1 MRKLE
6 VIILTIACLVT
17 LTVSSSAQEK
27 FDAVTF
33 TAPKGW
39 QKSVETNAIQFTKQN
54 GNQIAIMMLFKSI
67 PTAKD
72 SKTTFDTSWN
82 SIVKELL
89 TKVDAPKMQPAI
101 DKNGWTIESGV
112 AIGEK
117 DGEKVAAM
125 LLSATG
131 GGKVVNLLVLFNSE
145 VFQPEVERFVSSIDL
160 KKITSSIDV
169 PTKQSGTINN
179 SIVGLWGSYLNETS
193 GYINGMPQYTAGYF
207 RREYLFK
214 ADGTYL
220 FKVKNWSVLQRDILF
235 ITETG
240 TWAVNGNKLAISPK
254 QGKGEW
260 WSKAASGRTTE
271 WGSFVKLSEFKPEA
285 VTYTFE
291 LRYFEG
297 QKETHLLLESGKS
310 TERDGTGSNNSFSWS
325 YSPRALDKSLID
337 NPPSRR

>member
-1 MRKLE
+1 MQKLK
-6 VIILTIACLVT
+6 IIVTTIICFFMLSVAL
-17 LTVSSSAQEK
+17 SAQEK
-27 FDAVTF
+27 FDVVTY
-33 TAPKGW
+33 TSPKGW
-39 QKSVETNAIQFTKQN
+39 QKSTEANAIQFTKQN

-72 SKTTFDTSWN
+72 SKTTFDASWD

-89 TKVDAPKMQPAI
+89 TKVDAPNMQPTVE
-101 DKNGWTIESGV
+101 KNGWTIETGA

-117 DGEKVAAM
+117 DGEKLAAM

-145 VFQPEVERFVSSIDL
+145 IFQPEVETFVSSIDL
-160 KKITSSIDV
+160 
-169 PTKQSGTINN
+169 TKQTTSNNVPAKQRGTVNN

-193 GYINGMPQYTAGYF
+193 GYLNGMPQYTAGYF

-220 FKVKNWSVLQRDILF
+220 FRVKNWSVLQRDILF
-235 ITETG
+235 INETG
-240 TWAVNGNKLAISPK
+240 TWAINGNKLTITPK

-271 WGSFVKLSEFKPEA
+271 WGNFVKLSEYKLET

-291 LRYFEG
+291 FHYYEG
-297 QKETHLLLESGKS
+297 QNENRLLIESGKS
-310 TERDGTGSNNSFSWS
+310 TERDGTGSNNSFRWS